1 MEALSP
7 RQWPTVVRLCMG
19 KSPYAVLNDHH
30 RSVDDDAEV
39 QRSQAHQVGAH
50 LVLNHTREGK
60 KHRQGD
66 DHCRDDGG
74 TDVAQKEEQ
83 DHDHQNRAFQ
93 QVLLHRTDGFVNKHG
108 TVVDSHRVH
117 PLWEALV
124 DFQHLLVHR
133 LRDSPAVLADQHEH
147 RAEDHFASVV
157 CCSTCAQ
164 FPANA
169 NFCHVANAHRNTV
182 GAAEDHVTDVFQ
194 RLHLTRCTNQILLAT
209 LFDIARAHIAVVAV
223 QRSDHILQCH
233 AQRSQAFRDGR
244 DLVFLGKAANGI
256 DLGHAR
262 NISQL
267 WLDDPVLNLAQV
279 CRGIGRAVGLLRPVL
294 GFDSPE
300 IDFAQPG
307 RDGPQRWRDAGRQL
321 VARLLDTLVDELPSK
336 IDVGS
341 VFKNDGHLRQ
351 TVPRKRPGL
360 LQVWQASHD
369 RLNGVC
375 NPLLSLQRRVACG
388 LCVDLNLDVRD
399 VRDRIDRQL
408 LVADDAKRRHAQG
421 R

>member
-279 CRGIGRAVGLLRPVL
+279 CCGIG
-294 GFDSPE
+294 
-300 IDFAQPG
+300 
-307 RDGPQRWRDAGRQL
+307 
-321 VARLLDTLVDELPSK
+321 
-336 IDVGS
+336 
-341 VFKNDGHLRQ
+341 
-351 TVPRKRPGL
+351 
-360 LQVWQASHD
+360 
-369 RLNGVC
+369 
-375 NPLLSLQRRVACG
+375 
-388 LCVDLNLDVRD
+388 
-399 VRDRIDRQL
+399 
-408 LVADDAKRRHAQG
+408 
-421 R
+421 